1 MYGRENRLKVAR
13 DEAKHE
19 EEQRVKAE
27 KQRLVRA
34 AYPLCTSATSPR
46 PSQSP
51 SCFGLLHPDCALHHT
66 LLVQGES
73 EARRAF
79 LLRQAAIKRGDDP
92 GEAQAQLPEQPASQ
106 GSDAPPTGLLQHV
119 NFFVEHEA
127 RELHPEVPLA
137 APSDCLQCALW

>member
-1 MYGRENRLKVAR
+1 MYFCHKSQALPITI
-13 DEAKHE
+13 
-19 EEQRVKAE
+19 
-27 KQRLVRA
+27 LLWPA
-34 AYPLCTSATSPR
+34 AHKLCLTPC
-46 PSQSP
+46 P
-51 SCFGLLHPDCALHHT
+51 H
-66 LLVQGES
+66 VQAES

-106 GSDAPPTGLLQHV
+106 GDDAPTGLLQHV